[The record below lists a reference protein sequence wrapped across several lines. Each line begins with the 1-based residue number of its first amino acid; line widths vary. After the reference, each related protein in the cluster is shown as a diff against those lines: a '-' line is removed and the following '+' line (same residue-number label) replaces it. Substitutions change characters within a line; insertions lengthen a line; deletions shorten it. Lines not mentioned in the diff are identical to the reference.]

1 MHDPAGWLPLARLSA
16 ALAGREEE
24 RVREALEAAR
34 ARDLSAAEIEEA
46 LLQAHLFVGFPDV
59 LQAFVLWR
67 EMVGASAER
76 EAEEGESRRDR
87 GERLCRRIYA
97 ANYRKLRENVRALH
111 PDLDRWMV
119 EGGYGR
125 VLARPGL
132 PLPVRE
138 LCIVSL
144 LTAWRAPRQLHSHL
158 RGALNAGASPAEVE
172 RAMEIGCE
180 ALAELERQEVR
191 KLWETVRD
199 RASKRREESSVS

>member
-1 MHDPAGWLPLARLSA
+1 MHDPPRWLPLSHLSA

-34 ARDLSAAEIEEA
+34 ESGLPTAEIEET
-46 LLQAHLFVGFPDV
+46 LLQAHLFIGFPDV
-59 LQAFVLWR
+59 LRAFFLWR
-67 EMVGASAER
+67 EMVSASAER
-76 EAEEGESRRDR
+76 EPEQGESWRDR

-97 ANYRKLRENVRALH
+97 ANYRKLRENVRTLH

-125 VLARPGL
+125 VLSRPGL
-132 PLPVRE
+132 PLPARE

-172 RAMEIGCE
+172 RAVEVGCG
-180 ALAELERQEVR
+180 ALAEPERQEVR
-191 KLWETVRD
+191 NLWEMVRD
-199 RASKRREESSVS
+199 RASKRTEASSVS